1 MELEELWNSDKGSTA
16 PEEIR
21 IPLRQRLTH
30 PVDKIKRALDINLIF
45 AVLSSFVYIYALV
58 KFHNAYVVGGFF
70 ILIAGH
76 IWGLRITLNLRKNIV
91 EYQSNSHSL
100 LETLQKT
107 AAAVRRWIYISEYS
121 GIVFYPVAIATG
133 FIAGGLRSSGLSVEE
148 FMGKPF
154 VIIAFSL
161 AIAFLVPLCF
171 VITRIIMKLSFMK
184 YLVQL
189 ETDIR
194 NFETRE

>member
-21 IPLRQRLTH
+21 IPLRQRLPL
-30 PVDKIKRALDINLIF
+30 PVEKIKKALDINLVF
-45 AVLSSFVYIYALV
+45 AVLSSFLYIYALT

-91 EYQSNSHSL
+91 QYQSSAHSL

-121 GIVFYPVAIATG
+121 GIVLYPVAIATG
-133 FIAGGLRSSGLSVEE
+133 FIAGGLRGSGLPVEV
-148 FMGKPF
+148 FMGKPY

-161 AIAFLVPLCF
+161 SIAFLVPLCF
-171 VITRIIMKLSFMK
+171 VMTRVIMKLSFMK

-189 ETDIR
+189 EKDIR
-194 NFETRE
+194 TFQDV